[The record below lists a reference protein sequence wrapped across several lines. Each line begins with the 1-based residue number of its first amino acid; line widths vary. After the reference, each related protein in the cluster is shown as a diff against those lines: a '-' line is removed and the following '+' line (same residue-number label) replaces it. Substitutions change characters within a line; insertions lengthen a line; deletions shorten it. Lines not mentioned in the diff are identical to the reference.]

1 MRIKPRC
8 HITTSQFNLNRSSN
22 DETRLLFDL
31 ETDGLLDKV
40 TRIWCCVTY
49 NLDTNEVRAFGPG
62 DVDAALD
69 HLQSADVL
77 AGHNILGYDLPVLD
91 KLWPERVFHE
101 EKHIIDTLVLSRV
114 TWPKEV

>member
-49 NLDTNEVRAFGPG
+49 NLDTNEVRTFGPG